1 VPEQVEKAC
10 NLASNRHSAI
20 TFIRTCKLELKPV
33 VGAVFLQGVR
43 EHITEYAYAYLA
55 KEYLQA
61 VNYTI
66 KAVEG
71 THTFIVTR
79 NADATEKTADGDHE
93 TVDGVQLQASSY
105 LRSDRVVYVDQCS
118 GFPTSCSC
126 QCMIF
131 MGLLCR
137 HMFQV
142 IIVSQLQDKF
152 TVEVLDLI
160 YDRWLKK
167 NNGADSNLAAAL
179 AGLKAK
185 ATWRAP
191 NIDTEDMEVDPLDVV
206 PVEKRYSFLQALAKQ
221 VAAQGT
227 LSPAKFK
234 TAVHGLEGVLD
245 KLNGF
250 GDDGASGSGGVPASR
265 ARKRGAAAHPDVP
278 PGKVLNPQTGP
289 CPGRPSGQTQKEGLI
304 NSKKSAT
311 LGRKPASA
319 GAPKK
324 SKKPKGSRKGQ
335 TRFKSPVEMSQ
346 QQKGKGPAID
356 E

>member
-1 VPEQVEKAC
+1 
-10 NLASNRHSAI
+10 
-20 TFIRTCKLELKPV
+20 
-33 VGAVFLQGVR
+33 
-43 EHITEYAYAYLA
+43 
-55 KEYLQA
+55 

-79 NADATEKTADGDHE
+79 NADVTEKTADGDHE

-142 IIVSQLQDKF
+142 IIVNQLQDKF
-152 TVEVLDLI
+152 TEEILNLI

-167 NNGADSNLAAAL
+167 NNGADANLAAAL
-179 AGLKAK
+179 AGLRTK

-191 NIDTEDMEVDPLDVV
+191 NMDAEDMEVDPLDMV
-206 PVEKRYSFLQALAKQ
+206 PVENRYSFLQALAKQ

-227 LSPAKFK
+227 LSLGKFK
-234 TAVHGLEGVLD
+234 TAVHGLESVLN

-250 GDDGASGSGGVPASR
+250 GDDGASGSGGAPASHGLE
-265 ARKRGAAAHPDVP
+265 RGAAA
-278 PGKVLNPQTGP
+278 PGAVLNPQTGRG
-289 CPGRPSGQTQKEGLI
+289 PGRPSNQIQKEGM
-304 NSKKSAT
+304 NGSRKHST
-311 LGRKPASA
+311 LGRTPASA
-319 GAPKK
+319 GA
-324 SKKPKGSRKGQ
+324 SGGQKGSRKGQ
-335 TRFKSPVEMSQ
+335 KRYKSPVEMSQ
-346 QQKGKGPAID
+346 QAKEKRKGKGPAKAAPTTATATAAVTPAGAAATAAPTTATATAVVTPIGTAATVAYPKP
-356 E
+356 